1 MNRRDVLAGLCGGS
15 VLLRGMPV
23 FAGQVARPY
32 RILMV
37 LWRGET
43 PVETGF
49 RQELTS
55 LGVAVDIEVRDLA
68 RDLAKLPAV
77 VDDVRRTR
85 PDLIYTWGTGITL
98 GLAGRWDAVDP
109 SRHVLDV
116 PIVFTMVSSPIA
128 TAIQSPPDQ
137 PARPNLTG
145 VSHIAPLATQI
156 NAIRAYLPMARL
168 GVVYNPLEANSLANL
183 DELRVLS
190 ASAGFRVL
198 QAPVPLGADGT
209 PNAAAI
215 PGLVAD
221 LARDGADILYIGP
234 DNFVGANR
242 DLLTQAGI
250 DAKVPSFTATEL
262 EIRESQAM
270 IGLVSRY
277 EAVGQLAAHK
287 AKQILVDGTPP
298 SAIPIETLKRFTY
311 IIRLPVALRL
321 GKYPSLQLL
330 DYAEVIR

>member
-156 NAIRAYLPMARL
+156 NAIRAMGR
-168 GVVYNPLEANSLANL
+168 
-183 DELRVLS
+183 
-190 ASAGFRVL
+190 
-198 QAPVPLGADGT
+198 
-209 PNAAAI
+209 
-215 PGLVAD
+215 
-221 LARDGADILYIGP
+221 
-234 DNFVGANR
+234 
-242 DLLTQAGI
+242 
-250 DAKVPSFTATEL
+250 
-262 EIRESQAM
+262 
-270 IGLVSRY
+270 
-277 EAVGQLAAHK
+277 
-287 AKQILVDGTPP
+287 
-298 SAIPIETLKRFTY
+298 
-311 IIRLPVALRL
+311 
-321 GKYPSLQLL
+321 
-330 DYAEVIR
+330 